1 MRQPQIHLARCQI
14 DVVTRAVQGHVV
26 TRLVDQLVDVFRL
39 ALEPARSGTF
49 VRLEDGI
56 NAVLMLQAVRD
67 REIRFSLYT
76 LPRGLGKESSFPP
89 LKEHVNL

>member
-1 MRQPQIHLARCQI
+1 
-14 DVVTRAVQGHVV
+14 
-26 TRLVDQLVDVFRL
+26 
-39 ALEPARSGTF
+39 